1 MSNHTH
7 GTTPSKLAEETA
19 STAKRSKKTRP
30 SRMRGLLRRLTGRSK
45 ARKAHDQQYP
55 PRTLEQVM
63 AQYASDDRPEPE
75 NKEAAR

>member
-1 MSNHTH
+1 MTIPTHTI
-7 GTTPSKLAEETA
+7 TPSEPRTET
-19 STAKRSKKTRP
+19 TSKVEKDDKVQP

-45 ARKAHDQQYP
+45 AQKADNQQYP

-63 AQYASDDRPEPE
+63 AQYASDDLPEPE